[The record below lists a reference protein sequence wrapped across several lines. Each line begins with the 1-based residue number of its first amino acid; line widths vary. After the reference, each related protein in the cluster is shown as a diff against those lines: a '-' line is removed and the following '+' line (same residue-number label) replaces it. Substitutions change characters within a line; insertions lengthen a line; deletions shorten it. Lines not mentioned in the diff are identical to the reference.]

1 MSNTGSLLEALT
13 ARKTQVV
20 VAAAAGVSQ
29 SVVSSWQTGR
39 HLPTRT
45 RLPSLA
51 AALGIPLADLTAAVE
66 SDRAERFRLARLPK
80 PGRRKAASAIGR
92 GSRRQVAGRG
102 VA

>member
-1 MSNTGSLLEALT
+1 MNITGTVISAVT
-13 ARKTQVV
+13 SRRTQVV

-80 PGRRKAASAIGR
+80 PGRRKAAAAIGR
-92 GSRRQVAGRG
+92 GSRRQTAGRG